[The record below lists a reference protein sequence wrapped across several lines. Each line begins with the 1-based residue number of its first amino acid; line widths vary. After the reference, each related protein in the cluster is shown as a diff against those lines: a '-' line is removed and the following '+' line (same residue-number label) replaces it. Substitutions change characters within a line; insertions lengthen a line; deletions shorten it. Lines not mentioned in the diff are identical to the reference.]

1 MGEPFDLYTQMSK
14 MGFKENLDQ
23 MILFDFLLHNKD
35 RHLKNFGFE
44 RDAESLEITRFS
56 PLFDQGSCLAFD
68 GILNDAS
75 TKPFKASRSEQ
86 IAMLD
91 KIPDIPLQSE
101 IEAIIE
107 DVYAE
112 FSVPE
117 RQLRIA
123 KEDLKTTYREL
134 QRIRTEMFYLNQEAQ
149 KDRPAQEKDWKTAQ
163 VTEEEKK
170 I

>member
-1 MGEPFDLYTQMSK
+1 MTPPQ
-14 MGFKENLDQ
+14 N
-23 MILFDFLLHNKD
+23 
-35 RHLKNFGFE
+35 HLKPPEAN
-44 RDAESLEITRFS
+44 RL
-56 PLFDQGSCLAFD
+56 QCL
-68 GILNDAS
+68 I
-75 TKPFKASRSEQ
+75 
-86 IAMLD
+86 

-101 IEAIIE
+101 IETIIA

-163 VTEEEKK
+163 VTEEEIKYEM
-170 I
+170 

>member
-1 MGEPFDLYTQMSK
+1 MLY
-14 MGFKENLDQ
+14 
-23 MILFDFLLHNKD
+23 
-35 RHLKNFGFE
+35 
-44 RDAESLEITRFS
+44 
-56 PLFDQGSCLAFD
+56 
-68 GILNDAS
+68 
-75 TKPFKASRSEQ
+75 
-86 IAMLD
+86 

-149 KDRPAQEKDWKTAQ
+149 KNRPAQERNWKTVQ
-163 VTEEEKK
+163 VTEEEIKYEM
-170 I
+170 